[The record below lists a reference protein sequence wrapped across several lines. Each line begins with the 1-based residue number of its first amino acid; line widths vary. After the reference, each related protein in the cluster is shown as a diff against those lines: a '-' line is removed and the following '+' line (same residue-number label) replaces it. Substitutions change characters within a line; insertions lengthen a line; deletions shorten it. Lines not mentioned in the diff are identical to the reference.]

1 MGKPEL
7 IFDLGS
13 EAALAELAGR
23 LGRVLRSAASDGPI
37 VVGLR
42 GELGSGKTTFARAL
56 LRGLDYTG
64 RVPSPTYTLL
74 EQYVCDGLTV
84 IHLDLYRLRGDAEL
98 ENLGVRDWL
107 TEARTLLLVEWPERA
122 ETLLHRCDLWLE
134 FLVTGPTTRRVLACP
149 RTPVAGEALRPLH
162 QRVVNNQR

>member
-1 MGKPEL
+1 MGEPEL
-7 IFDLGS
+7 TFDLGS
-13 EAALAELAGR
+13 EAALADLAR
-23 LGRVLRSAASDGPI
+23 ELGRALRHSARDEPI

-56 LRGLDYTG
+56 LRGLDFMG

-74 EQYVCDGLTV
+74 EQYACEGMTV
-84 IHLDLYRLRGDAEL
+84 IHLDLYRLRGEAEL

-122 ETLLHRCDLWLE
+122 EALLHRCDLWLE
-134 FLVTGPTTRRVLACP
+134 FLVTGPTTRRILAYP
-149 RTPVAGEALRPLH
+149 RMRALQEAFGRLH
-162 QRVVNNQR
+162 QGSS